1 MSMTPAV
8 IPNVLANRYAT
19 KEMVAIFDPV
29 NKIIAERK
37 FWITILR
44 LQKAGG
50 LSITDSEIASYEK
63 VVEKVDLASIEKRER
78 ANRHDVK
85 ARIEEFNSLAGLEK
99 IHIGLTSRD
108 LTENIELIA
117 IKDGLNLVRRRT
129 LETLFLLEK
138 SITKYEKTYMV
149 GRSHNVAAQ
158 VTTLG
163 KRFATC
169 AQELLFSLASLEELI
184 ARLPLR
190 GLKGPVGTGQDQ
202 IALLGSIK
210 DLNKLEEKLAKEY
223 GFENTLSSVGQ
234 IYPRS
239 IDFEVVS
246 KLLQIASAPSS
257 MATTIRLMSGFG
269 LVSEGFKSGQV
280 GSSAMPHKMNARS
293 SERINGMM
301 VLLRGYATM
310 AADLAGDQWNEGD
323 VSCSV
328 VRRVVIP
335 DAFYTIDGLLHTFMT
350 VLTEFGIY
358 EENINKELAEQLP
371 FLATSQILTELVKK
385 GMGREIAHE
394 LIKKHATTTTA
405 SNFFNALASEKDFP
419 LSINELNNLIIDP
432 ADFSGSALAQSQE
445 VADEIRKITKGQVSK
460 EELQS
465 LISRSIH
472 S

>member
-1 MSMTPAV
+1 MTPPV
-8 IPNVLANRYAT
+8 SPNVLANRYAT

-50 LSITDSEIASYEK
+50 LSITDSDIASYEK

-117 IKDGLNLVRRRT
+117 IRDGLNLVRRRT

-202 IALLGSIK
+202 IATLGSIK
-210 DLNKLEEKLAKEY
+210 DLSKLEEKLAKEY
-223 GFENTLSSVGQ
+223 GFENTLGSVGQ

-239 IDFEVVS
+239 IDFEVVA

-301 VLLRGYATM
+301 VLLRGYITM

-385 GMGREIAHE
+385 GMGREVAHE
-394 LIKKHATTTTA
+394 LIKKHATTNTA
-405 SNFFNALASEKDFP
+405 SNFFNILSSEKDFP
-419 LSINELNNLIIDP
+419 LSINELNNLIKDP
-432 ADFSGSALAQSQE
+432 SAFAGSAIEQTRE
-445 VADEIRKITKGQVSK
+445 VTVEIKKITMGEVSK
-460 EELQS
+460 VDLQS
-465 LISRSIH
+465 LI
-472 S
+472 

>member
-1 MSMTPAV
+1 MSMTPSV
-8 IPNVLANRYAT
+8 TPNVLAKRYAT
-19 KEMVAIFDPV
+19 GEMVAIFDSV

-37 FWITILR
+37 FWIAILR

-50 LSITDSEIASYEK
+50 LSITDSEIASYER

-85 ARIEEFNSLAGLEK
+85 ARIEEFNSLAGIEK

-138 SITKYEKTYMV
+138 SITKYEKIYMV

-169 AQELLFSLASLEELI
+169 AQELLFSLTSLEELI

-202 IALLGSIK
+202 IAILGSIK

-257 MATTIRLMSGFG
+257 MAFTIRLMSGFG

-350 VLTEFGIY
+350 ILNEFGIY
-358 EENINKELAEQLP
+358 EENINKELVEQLP
-371 FLATSQILTELVKK
+371 LLATSQILTELVKK
-385 GMGREIAHE
+385 GLGREVAHE
-394 LIKKHATTTTA
+394 LIKKHATTTLA
-405 SNFFNALASEKDFP
+405 SNFFNALANDRDFP
-419 LSINELNNLIIDP
+419 LSINELNNLIKDP
-432 ADFSGSALAQSQE
+432 ASFAGSALEQSQE
-445 VADEIRKITKGQVSK
+445 VADEIKNITKGEVSK
-460 EELQS
+460 VDLQS
-465 LISRSIH
+465 LI
-472 S
+472 

>member
-1 MSMTPAV
+1 MSIT
-8 IPNVLANRYAT
+8 PNVLANRYAT
-19 KEMVAIFDPV
+19 KEMVAIFDPI

-44 LQKAGG
+44 LQKASG
-50 LSITDSEIASYEK
+50 LSITDSDITSYEK

-202 IALLGSIK
+202 IATLGSIK
-210 DLNKLEEKLAKEY
+210 DLDKLEEKLAKEY

-239 IDFEVVS
+239 IDFEVVA

-301 VLLRGYATM
+301 VLLRGYTTM

-350 VLTEFGIY
+350 ILNEFGIY

-405 SNFFNALASEKDFP
+405 SNFFNMLSSEKDFP
-419 LSINELNNLIIDP
+419 LSINELNNLIKDP
-432 ADFSGSALAQSQE
+432 SAFAGSAIEQTRE
-445 VADEIRKITKGQVSK
+445 VTVEIKKITKGEVSK
-460 EELQS
+460 VDLQP
-465 LISRSIH
+465 LI
-472 S
+472 

>member
-19 KEMVAIFDPV
+19 GEMVAIFDPV

-50 LSITDSEIASYEK
+50 LSITDSDIASYER
-63 VVEKVDLASIEKRER
+63 VVEKVDFASIEKRER

-169 AQELLFSLASLEELI
+169 AQEFLFSLSSLEELI

-202 IALLGSIK
+202 IATLGSIK
-210 DLNKLEEKLAKEY
+210 DLSKLEENLAKEY
-223 GFENTLSSVGQ
+223 GFKNTLSSVGQ

-269 LVSEGFKSGQV
+269 LVSEGFKAGQV

-335 DAFYTIDGLLHTFMT
+335 DTFYTIDGLLHTFMT

-358 EENINKELAEQLP
+358 EENINKELVEQLP
-371 FLATSQILTELVKK
+371 FLATSQILIELVKK

-419 LSINELNNLIIDP
+419 LSINELNNLIKDP
-432 ADFSGSALAQSQE
+432 AAFAGSALAQSQE
-445 VADEIRKITKGQVSK
+445 VAADIRKITKGQVSMV
-460 EELQS
+460 ELQS
-465 LISRSIH
+465 LI
-472 S
+472 

>member
-1 MSMTPAV
+1 MSIT
-8 IPNVLANRYAT
+8 PNVLANRYAT
-19 KEMVAIFDPV
+19 GEMVAIFDPV

-37 FWITILR
+37 FWIAILR

-50 LSITDSEIASYEK
+50 LSITDSDIASYEK

-85 ARIEEFNSLAGLEK
+85 ARIEEFNSLAGIEK

-117 IKDGLNLVRRRT
+117 IKDGLSLVRRRT

-169 AQELLFSLASLEELI
+169 AQELLFSLASLEDLI

-202 IALLGSIK
+202 IATLGSIK
-210 DLNKLEEKLAKEY
+210 DLSKLEEKLAKEY

-246 KLLQIASAPSS
+246 KLLQIAAAPSS

-310 AADLAGDQWNEGD
+310 SADLAGDQWNEGD

-405 SNFFNALASEKDFP
+405 SNFFNALASERDFP
-419 LSINELNNLIIDP
+419 LSINELNNLIKVP
-432 ADFSGSALAQSQE
+432 AAFAGSALAQSQE
-445 VADEIRKITKGQVSK
+445 VANEIKQITKGQVSK
-460 EELQS
+460 VELQS
-465 LISRSIH
+465 LI
-472 S
+472 